1 MSPAPHESRT
11 AVFFKSELG
20 QTAIEYA
27 LIIVGVSMVMV
38 AVMTGFAAGLV
49 ADADSVI
56 SGWLS

>member
-1 MSPAPHESRT
+1 
-11 AVFFKSELG
+11 VFFKSELG